1 MTVKFKNR
9 KIKSI
14 ARVLLIFFIF
24 KTTVFAQAD
33 LIVVNADVRTLEKTK
48 PRAEAVAVTG
58 NRISAI
64 GANREIRQMAGAN
77 TKIIDAGGKLLLPGF
92 NDAHVHF
99 AAMGN
104 QFFYLDL
111 REAKTPAE
119 VSEKIK
125 FNARFLPEGAWLVG
139 GGWNHANWTPNAL
152 PTKDLL
158 DAAAPAHPVFLYQ
171 RDAKSALA
179 SSFALKLARIDDRT
193 RIAGGEIMRD
203 GAGEANGILTGAAMD
218 YVRRFAPAGV
228 TPDKLAALETASRYA
243 AAYGVTSV
251 QDMSADDNTEIYR
264 ELARR
269 GKLKTRVY
277 DCAALSDWQRL
288 VKTDLKKAS
297 GDALVR
303 RGCLKGLAEGDDE
316 ASAARLF
323 EEISAADRAG
333 LQVMVHA
340 VGSLSNAQTLSVFE
354 RVRRANG
361 VKDRRFRIEHA
372 HGFRP
377 QDIRRFAAS
386 GIIASVQPALF
397 SDGAGKSFD
406 PLRALLMNKTALA
419 FGSDSSMIPVDPLAG
434 IAAAVE
440 TSDPKQKLSVEEAV
454 RFYTS
459 GAAYAEFQENE
470 KGTIAVGKLADLVIL
485 SNDIFTINPAEIR
498 TTRVLTTVFNGRVVF
513 EAQ

>member
-1 MTVKFKNR
+1 MSFYLKNL
-9 KIKSI
+9 KIKRI
-14 ARVLLIFFIF
+14 AGVILIFFIF
-24 KTTVFAQAD
+24 KTLVFAQAD
-33 LIVVNADVRTLEKTK
+33 LIIVNADVRTLEKTK

-77 TKIIDAGGKLLLPGF
+77 TKIIDAGRKLLLPGF

-119 VSEKIK
+119 MIEKIK
-125 FNARFLPEGAWLVG
+125 YHARFLPEGAWLIG
-139 GGWNHANWTPNAL
+139 GGWNNANWTPNAL
-152 PTKDLL
+152 PTKDLI

-179 SSFALKLARIDDRT
+179 GSFALKLARIDKTT

-203 GAGEANGILTGAAMD
+203 AAGEANGLLTGAAMD

-228 TPDKLAALETASRYA
+228 TPDRFAALETASRYA

-269 GKLKTRVY
+269 GKLNTRVY
-277 DCAALSDWQRL
+277 DCAALSDWQKL
-288 VKTDLKKAS
+288 VKNDLKKAT

-303 RGCLKGLAEGDDE
+303 RGCLKGVADDGDE
-316 ASAARLF
+316 ASTARLF

-333 LQVMVHA
+333 LQIMIHA

-354 RVRRANG
+354 RVVKTNG
-361 VKDRRFRIEHA
+361 KKDRRFRIEHA

-440 TSDPKQKLSVEEAV
+440 TSDPKQKISVEEAV

-470 KGTIAVGKLADLVIL
+470 KGTIAVGKLADFVIL
-485 SNDIFTINPAEIR
+485 SDDIFTISPNKISNV
-498 TTRVLTTVFNGRVVF
+498 RVLKTIVNGRAVF